1 MNYFTNTTGAPIT
14 FTMITSNNLGSD
26 SNTRIVSSS
35 SGDNVVTTADTWATS
50 FQNFSGNT
58 SSDPRIGHVFW
69 GPGAPTPVSNINFV
83 DGDDNP
89 FWVYSITLAP
99 GQTKAILNFATGQGT
114 KAAANA
120 QAAALDL
127 LSPNATQCL
136 SATELGQIVN
146 FATSTDL
153 SIIQRTARR
162 PFRSSRPARSRRS
175 APGCSDCSQPLSASW
190 RWRVERSL
198 SITLDPVKAERQK
211 IEAARE
217 ALRSVR
223 SGMSLGLGT
232 GSTAKEFV
240 TLLGEVL
247 ARGDLRDIR
256 CTCTSKQTEDQA
268 RPLGISLFALA
279 EISPLDL
286 AVDGAD
292 EIDAQL
298 RLIKGR
304 GGALLRE
311 KIVEQQA
318 KRFIVIADE
327 SKIVERLGVGVLPVE
342 VTPFARDVLE
352 KRFAAMGLTPVLRLR
367 DGQPRITD
375 EGHLIL
381 DVRVPGQSDIADVVA
396 DIRKLAGVVETGF
409 FPVEATEALI
419 ATGEGVRRMTRGA

>member
-1 MNYFTNTTGAPIT
+1 
-14 FTMITSNNLGSD
+14 
-26 SNTRIVSSS
+26 
-35 SGDNVVTTADTWATS
+35 
-50 FQNFSGNT
+50 
-58 SSDPRIGHVFW
+58 
-69 GPGAPTPVSNINFV
+69 
-83 DGDDNP
+83 
-89 FWVYSITLAP
+89 
-99 GQTKAILNFATGQGT
+99 
-114 KAAANA
+114 
-120 QAAALDL
+120 
-127 LSPNATQCL
+127 
-136 SATELGQIVN
+136 
-146 FATSTDL
+146 
-153 SIIQRTARR
+153 
-162 PFRSSRPARSRRS
+162 
-175 APGCSDCSQPLSASW
+175 
-190 RWRVERSL
+190 
-198 SITLDPVKAERQK
+198 VKAERQK

-232 GSTAKEFV
+232 GSTAREFV
-240 TLLGEVL
+240 TLLGEAL

-268 RPLGISLFALA
+268 RPLGIPLFPLA

-318 KRFIVIADE
+318 RRFIVIADE

-352 KRFAAMGLTPVLRLR
+352 KRFSTMGFAPVLRLR
-367 DGQPRITD
+367 DGQPRVTD

-409 FPVEATEALI
+409 FPTEATEALI
-419 ATGEGVRRMTRGA
+419 AMSEGVRRMTRGT